1 MTLRSRLSNLLL
13 KQTSVAT
20 VRSDERDVGSVL
32 AMLSALGIGMLETG
46 QPTST
51 VRDRLRAIATVYGM
65 PDLEAI
71 VLPTSLTLENG
82 SSTRI
87 AESNALGSRLDQA
100 GAIDS
105 LTRRAELASVDPA
118 AAVAEVTRI
127 RSSAPRFGWF
137 ATLLGTVLLTV
148 GFGLMLNPAAAA
160 LPAYVV
166 LGAVVGGLLIL
177 ATKVP
182 TLATLVPIASA
193 FIVTLATV
201 LYLSDAVGA
210 DALHVIAPALISF
223 LPGLTITVAAMEL
236 TGNQVVAGASRLVYG
251 IAQLLLL
258 AFGVLAATIVTGATL
273 STGTSDTLG
282 AWAPWAGV
290 ILVGVGYVLQQSA
303 PRGALLWILVT
314 LVVAYGVQSLV
325 ANTLGAELSGFAAAA
340 AVVPFAEL
348 ATRFRGSPP
357 ARVMT
362 LATFW
367 MLVPGALG
375 FIGIDEAATSDG
387 GLTTIMSTA
396 VALLAIGLGVLVGTG
411 FTVESG
417 RLRRRWGLGP
427 RG

>member
-1 MTLRSRLSNLLL
+1 MTLRSRLTHLLL
-13 KQTSVAT
+13 KPTTPESALPA
-20 VRSDERDVGSVL
+20 ERDADAVL

-51 VRDRLRAIATVYGM
+51 VRDRLRTIGTVYGM
-65 PDLEAI
+65 PDVDAI
-71 VLPTSLTLENG
+71 VLPTSLVLKNAGRTE
-82 SSTRI
+82 I

-105 LTRRAELASVDPA
+105 LIRRAELASVDPTT
-118 AAVAEVTRI
+118 AVTEATGI
-127 RSSAPRFGWF
+127 RESAPRFGWF
-137 ATLLGTVLLTV
+137 ATLVGTVLLTV

-177 ATKVP
+177 STKVP

-236 TGNQVVAGASRLVYG
+236 TSNQVVAGASRLVYG

-273 STGTSDTLG
+273 ASGTSDTLG
-282 AWAPWAGV
+282 AWAPWIGV
-290 ILVGVGYVLQQSA
+290 ILVGIGYVLQQSA

-325 ANTLGAELSGFAAAA
+325 GNTLGAELSGFAAAA
-340 AVVPFAEL
+340 VVVPFAEL

-375 FIGIDEAATSDG
+375 FIGVDEAATSDG

-396 VALLAIGLGVLVGTG
+396 VARLEICLCVLVGTG

-417 RLRRRWGLGP
+417 RLRRRLG
-427 RG
+427 RNSRA